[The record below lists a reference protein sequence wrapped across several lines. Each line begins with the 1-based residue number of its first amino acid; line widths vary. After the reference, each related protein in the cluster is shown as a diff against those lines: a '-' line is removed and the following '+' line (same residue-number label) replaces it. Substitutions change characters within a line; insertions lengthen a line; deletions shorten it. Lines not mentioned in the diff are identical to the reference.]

1 MLLGVGQGVGNL
13 APATAEN
20 WGFGML
26 QPSRG
31 RREEATRRSLTG
43 WVVGFGCSV
52 LADQVFFLSLAWAA
66 VQLDVPGLVGL
77 VLTAGALPRLLVL
90 LLGAG
95 LADTRSPKRIII
107 GTDSGRALIMAAAA
121 AVLLTGSMNAWAL
134 AIVAVLVGTL
144 DGFFL
149 PAVGALPVR
158 VAPPHLI
165 GRVAALRTVTQRVGL
180 LAGGPVAGWLI
191 DLFGPS
197 AAFFGSALLFAL
209 SVGSLALV
217 TLTPLRSR
225 DQPAKRHGEAGESR
239 RVHQRRVGVLT
250 RTRLEAT
257 RGFGILRDRPVLAGL
272 LLLIGGMN
280 FGFSGP
286 FTAGIPLLA
295 AAKGWGAGGAGLLIG
310 VFGVGAAISGLGLL
324 LRKRVPGAGL
334 VQLAALVSMA
344 VAITVVGVV
353 PSLPVALAGGLV
365 LGLSSG
371 VFGTLAYALL
381 LEATPPTE
389 VGRVMALLSLTLE
402 SSAALSFLA
411 TGFLAPSLGTSATFL
426 LGGLTIAAATL
437 TAAARPQLRRLQMNP
452 VEAEREQPSA
462 RPHHPPPRSELP
474 AARPALASAASPRFP
489 RVGPALGS
497 TSVPAAPRPGHSR
510 PRPGR
515 RSRWT

>member
-1 MLLGVGQGVGNL
+1 
-13 APATAEN
+13 
-20 WGFGML
+20 ML

-95 LADTRSPKRIII
+95 LADARSPKRIII
-107 GTDSGRALIMAAAA
+107 GTDSARALVMAGAA

-149 PAVGALPVR
+149 PAVGALPMR

-197 AAFFGSALLFAL
+197 AAFLGSAVLFAL

-217 TLTPLRSR
+217 TLTPLRSAR
-225 DQPAKRHGEAGESR
+225 QPAERNGHAGHADHGRSNEQA
-239 RVHQRRVGVLT
+239 RVGLLT
-250 RTRLEAT
+250 RRLVGASG
-257 RGFGILRDRPVLAGL
+257 GFGILRRKPVLAGL
-272 LLLIGGMN
+272 LLLVGGMN
-280 FGFSGP
+280 PGFSGP

-295 AAKGWGAGGAGLLIG
+295 AANGWGAG
-310 VFGVGAAISGLGLL
+310 
-324 LRKRVPGAGL
+324 
-334 VQLAALVSMA
+334 
-344 VAITVVGVV
+344 
-353 PSLPVALAGGLV
+353 
-365 LGLSSG
+365 
-371 VFGTLAYALL
+371 
-381 LEATPPTE
+381 
-389 VGRVMALLSLTLE
+389 
-402 SSAALSFLA
+402 
-411 TGFLAPSLGTSATFL
+411 
-426 LGGLTIAAATL
+426 
-437 TAAARPQLRRLQMNP
+437 
-452 VEAEREQPSA
+452 
-462 RPHHPPPRSELP
+462 
-474 AARPALASAASPRFP
+474 
-489 RVGPALGS
+489 
-497 TSVPAAPRPGHSR
+497 
-510 PRPGR
+510 
-515 RSRWT
+515 